1 MKKMIVTGGS
11 GYVAEWVISDLLNH
25 GYQVHASLRNLTKA
39 SRVRTAV
46 SRQVSAESLTQLS
59 FFQADLTSADGW
71 ADNLLGADAVFH
83 VASPLGNGTETVG
96 ELVKIAKGGTL
107 NVLNGAKVAGV
118 KRIVMISSQAAA
130 TAPRSVGAVELG
142 NDYWTDMS
150 NPELVPYYVSKVEA
164 EKAAWHFAKENGLA
178 LTTLLPGGI
187 FGPLLD
193 PHVQSSNALVSELVQ
208 MPLVPQVNIEVTDVR
223 DLAVAMRLALTTS
236 TAVGKRYN
244 VGSEPTTFPQIVRA
258 FQQAGVR
265 NKKLALTVPNWA
277 IKVAAK
283 VQPALRQLL
292 PQLGI
297 NYWHNRMAVQR
308 DLEWQTRPWQVTMT
322 DSATS
327 LKDWGLLK

>member
-1 MKKMIVTGGS
+1 M
-11 GYVAEWVISDLLNH
+11 AEWVIRDLLNH
-25 GYQVHASLRNLTKA
+25 GYQVHASLRNLAK
-39 SRVRTAV
+39 SVKVQNAV
-46 SRQVSAESLTQLS
+46 GRQVSAEKMTQLS

-71 ADNLLGADAVFH
+71 ADNLVGADAVFH
-83 VASPLGNGTETVG
+83 VASPLGNGTETVA
-96 ELVKIAKGGTL
+96 ELVKVAKGGTL
-107 NVLNGAKVAGV
+107 NVLTGAKVAGV

-130 TAPRSVGAVELG
+130 TAPHSVGAVELG
-142 NDYWTDMS
+142 NDYWTDMH

-164 EKAAWHFAKENGLA
+164 EKAAWDFAKENGLK

-236 TAVGKRYN
+236 IAIGKRYN
-244 VGSEPTTFPQIVRA
+244 VGSEPTTFPQIVCA
-258 FQQAGVR
+258 YQKAGLR
-265 NKKLALTVPNWA
+265 NKKLVVAVPNWA

-297 NYWHNRMAVQR
+297 NYWHNRTAVQS

-327 LKDWGLLK
+327 LKDWGLFK